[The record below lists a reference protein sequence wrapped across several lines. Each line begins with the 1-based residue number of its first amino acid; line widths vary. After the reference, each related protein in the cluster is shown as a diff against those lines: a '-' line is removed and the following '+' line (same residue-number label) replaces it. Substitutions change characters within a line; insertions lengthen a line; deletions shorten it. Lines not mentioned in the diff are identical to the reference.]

1 MKRLVPAALAIL
13 AAATAGADTRGRPD
27 EDSLARAARLNTQ
40 LAVAYLKQNDV
51 RSAREKIERALSQNP
66 RDASVQSAAGLVFD
80 RLQETDKADSHYS
93 TALRLAPDDPDM
105 QMNYA
110 VFLCRHDKPDKGLKL
125 FEHAARNPSYQ
136 TPEIAYTNA
145 GVCMREAKNLPK
157 AEELFRKALGIR
169 ADYPDALLHMTD
181 ISLQRD
187 AALAARAFLDRY
199 FAAWPATP
207 ESLLLGVRVAHRL
220 NDRATEDKYSDKLEH
235 DFADSEQTKQLRQG
249 AGQR

>member
-105 QMNYA
+105 QMNRSEERR
-110 VFLCRHDKPDKGLKL
+110 VGKECRSRWSP
-125 FEHAARNPSYQ
+125 Y
-136 TPEIAYTNA
+136 
-145 GVCMREAKNLPK
+145 
-157 AEELFRKALGIR
+157 
-169 ADYPDALLHMTD
+169 
-181 ISLQRD
+181 
-187 AALAARAFLDRY
+187 
-199 FAAWPATP
+199 
-207 ESLLLGVRVAHRL
+207 
-220 NDRATEDKYSDKLEH
+220 
-235 DFADSEQTKQLRQG
+235 
-249 AGQR
+249 